1 MSRLSQAIDDNRRNI
16 TVGRRDEEEH
26 TIPVRSSVLAGG
38 SSVPT
43 LPSGQSRLSQA
54 IDSARRG
61 EVVRPQS
68 WQDNES
74 GFQSWVE
81 ELNSFSR
88 RMSSDYASREGVY
101 QSATDLGRYRDD
113 AYASIGTMQGR
124 SNSYRSYFENSRDLY
139 GDMAV
144 DSILSALDQG
154 DSYLEGVRS
163 SLGSEYDYWSQW
175 ASEKDYND
183 YQRRASLDIDAA
195 KAELAN
201 LESQIDAAKKE
212 QTTSRNIMVGSRYMT
227 ADQRL
232 QYGQQQQDAEQRYA
246 DLEGRISALRD
257 DIEVAERMAQGRV
270 YSGYREADDFKE
282 LSRYASTANGREAKF
297 NAWSG
302 MYTETGFDDITYDY
316 INRNETA
323 RGHQMVNDISSNASF
338 LGVDNSFLQQMTD
351 DEIATFNYIYATQGR
366 DPAYEYIN
374 FLASDLNYRQR
385 VQSEA
390 EWAAYAKENPIGSSV
405 FSILESPLK
414 GLSYLGQTADYL
426 EDGKIDQNAAYNKFS
441 YLNTAIR
448 GQVSQDIENAVEG
461 FWGKAG
467 SFGYQT
473 GMSMGDFLF
482 NTAIT
487 GGNSALTLGIMGTEA
502 AADATIAAKDRG
514 LPDDQAYALGT
525 IAGAA
530 EIITEK
536 VSLDAL
542 LNKTSLGRNA
552 VGYLLTNILAEGS
565 EEVGSDFINLFA
577 DILIAKDKSEWKMS
591 IDAYQSEGMT
601 ETEAFWHAVLDQAQV
616 MGLDFLG
623 GGISGGVMAGGAIGI
638 NTTLNGQSAR
648 QTGAQFRGM
657 GEDVVQATI
666 QEGLASDPSTQ
677 SYKLAQQL
685 QQKLDQ
691 GQTITDVELGRLY
704 QANVQAI
711 NAEEGGGDLLTR
723 AAEELAEKGRVTNN
737 TALDILENPN
747 ARATLETEAG
757 LSITED
763 MTKSQQRAAVKEAVD
778 RLASRETATQ
788 EHTADTETTQRHGVQ
803 SALVTG
809 TERTAAQQVY
819 DMGRMR
825 QAASTLGESGAK
837 ALAAAYDGSMNA
849 DGFYAGFA
857 AYYEAG
863 VSGMDMG
870 KVQGWYSGQLN
881 EAQRYAAYT
890 AGQND
895 AAASLAAEREGVK
908 SATVYGTEAGFI
920 PTEQSA
926 NLPRSTV
933 RYYNDMARA
942 VGIKI
947 QISPSTG
954 EGGANGW
961 YANGILHIA
970 QDAENPGLVVA
981 KHEVTHRMQE
991 LAPEEYRRYRDYA
1004 MNALAERDGSSVSLV
1019 EQYKARYAENGINLT
1034 TEQAMDEIAADFTE
1048 ALVVEPQQFERLARQ
1063 NRSMARRLLDA
1074 VRDFIRKVKSVFKG
1088 NKAAQNKAAADAY
1101 GMSIDTLEEA
1111 VRLWGKALEASSRA
1125 AHSAG
1130 SVVGT
1135 HGGYSQTEGKFSLKG
1150 VVEENGSLLALHN
1163 LTAENLRDALKLGG
1177 LPMPSIAIVQAQ
1189 QGHAKYGEIS
1199 LVFDKSSIDPA
1210 ADRRNRVYGGDGWTP
1225 TAPTIEYE
1233 PNSRAERRLHDKYY
1247 ELAGRIGYD
1256 AARPLYNYA
1265 TNLEETMNR
1274 QGGEQ
1279 GILETLRDSTDM
1291 MNVFLA
1297 DTGKG
1302 LVENIQKEVVTRIDD
1317 DKIKQYDYLIEKL
1330 GEDVIQEMRP
1340 AGGETPMSAR
1350 RRWMDTHGEALEDA
1364 YRGYLRDIGGM
1375 SETEIGNVMDNPSF
1389 SARSLMREVVEAR
1402 RYLANGPETRR
1413 TEFDGAATSE
1423 AIRAATDVAEYEAW
1437 LRDTF
1442 GGIEGR
1448 RGIYNGR
1455 DPYTSSGNPRSW
1467 GQLHYAYTLENIVK
1481 AMSGTQEERGQGAWG
1496 IGATTLQ
1503 AVAAPD
1509 YRNIQQIKDDSGRL
1523 GSVDGESYSAAVQA
1537 VDDQISSII
1546 TKIKSTT
1553 NAHDSNSFIETD
1565 NIATALKEAARGKKT
1580 VDAIMRSF
1588 AESGYKISSQ
1598 TAKDIQTVYKAAAE
1612 LPTEYF
1618 EAKPQRAVGFGEVL
1632 AAVVPDDMDAAL
1644 RSDAEKAGMRLLE
1657 YKSGDDTD
1665 RLAKVNSVEGARFSL
1680 KTDSMGRALTA
1691 EQQEYFRSS
1700 TARDAQGRLLVL
1712 YHGTQ
1717 KGGFTVFRDWS
1728 YLTASQS
1735 YATKYVNRDTG
1746 DTMYEVY
1753 ANIQKPFD
1761 TRLPECRELFQS
1773 EYLGKYANT
1782 PLQDIGLPDWTDGYD
1797 LVDFIEENGY
1807 DYDAILLDEGPD
1819 PETGERT
1826 ISYAVRSPEQI
1837 KNVTNAKPTSDP
1849 DIRYSLKVDN
1859 RGRRLTQAQE
1869 DFFADSVIRDGDGHL
1884 MTMYHGTLHGGFTVF
1899 DGGKDYFYFTND
1911 RRYAY
1916 AFEGKK
1922 KNGQLFPSMR
1932 EGVEKGAYSPQKYE
1946 VYLNVKNPFIASLD
1960 VVEDALYWDKSLAQ
1974 KLRDK
1979 GYDALMLE
1987 DMSQVIVLNPEQIKL
2002 TNNKSPSAS
2011 DPDIR
2016 RSLKGSSNI
2025 QREMAALQEENR
2037 MLRERVDY
2045 WRGQT
2050 RLTERVTTDQK
2061 SVRRAAQELIRS
2073 YGANIAVEDIQGD
2086 LQALYDYIASGSEG
2100 ENELTYTEARHRAEA
2115 IAQTLVENAVAV
2127 DDEGYRQYSD
2137 LRDYLRAANIVYGT
2151 EYHGDIAD
2159 FGYFR
2164 RGLFGKLNLKT
2175 KGHTNI
2181 DQVYKELS
2189 ERWPEFFNEQQH
2201 THPTDQLLHIAEVLE
2216 GIYNITEYNP
2226 FSYHMEEA
2234 VARAANEIMEGF
2246 FDLPQTRATF
2256 ADRQARKLDEAKAK
2270 GRQQVQR
2277 LREQNNARLE
2287 ELRQQNRQ
2295 RVQRVIER
2303 ERTVRE
2309 RQLQRLRDHYAEV
2322 RQNQSER
2329 RADSQARS
2337 RLLKIARRLQNKKL
2351 PAVNRAL
2358 LDQYIGDLDTTAKSM
2373 TGKTLERLTDL
2384 REWYDD
2390 RKQNDPDFISDP
2402 AIEADL
2408 ARLSKRHI
2416 SDLTAEEVAD
2426 LTRIL
2431 LNIENELRTE
2441 RQLIDSE
2448 DRRDVYLQGVQV
2460 INDVENS
2467 GGSREG
2473 IRGAFD
2479 NYIVTETL
2487 SPVRQIK
2494 RMAGYVKSDPMIR
2507 LVNALSDGQRES
2519 LAYQMEAEN
2528 PFQKWAEN
2536 KRFRRD
2542 FSGADAKSISIAGLS
2557 AGKGIVTVE
2566 ITPAMRAALY
2576 LHSLN
2581 DQNLRHI
2588 RDGGITVPDM
2598 RLYRKG
2604 KLAEAYARGTTI
2616 KLTPSQV
2623 RSITAGMTAEE
2634 RAFARAVHDYFNGQ
2648 SRERINAV
2656 SEKLKG
2662 YPIAQ
2667 VEDYFPINTDSS
2679 FTRSD
2684 FETLKFDGTLE
2695 GMGFLKER
2703 QAKAAN
2709 PILLRDVNLVLEQS
2723 IAQHGKYV
2731 GLAIPVRNFNK
2742 VWGVTKSSFND
2753 DGSRNSY
2760 ESSVQKAVKNTWG
2773 ESGYNYVEKLMTDLQ
2788 SGKNA
2793 KNIWIRLLNR
2803 VRSNYAGAV
2812 LTLNMSV
2819 AMKQAASY
2827 PTAAAVLGWW
2837 PLARAM
2843 GDVGKVDLDLI
2854 AKYTPLQW
2862 YRSKGFSTK
2871 ELGDL
2876 RQTNG
2881 PIAKVMN
2888 NLPAALNWVQGV
2900 DLLTT
2905 RKLWKA
2911 SEYYVRADNKG
2922 LAVGTDAY
2930 YKAVADV
2937 YNRVIE
2943 ETQPNYTTMQRP
2955 QLLRSDDSLLGN
2967 LAMFKTQPFQNF
2979 NILYDAIGEYRA
2991 ARKNGTDIQTARTN
3005 LNRAVTS
3012 QLAQLAVFAGMTMAW
3027 AMFRGKREK
3036 YEDEEGEM
3044 TVLSV
3049 LKALG
3054 KDMAGGQLSSV
3065 PFGSDAWELLSSKL
3079 FGDQYYGMDA
3089 VTITALAD
3097 TVNSLNGMGELLNDI
3112 LGRVSRG
3119 EDVDWNT
3126 ARIKMDGYLDDISKV
3141 AGVPYENVANLFNAS
3156 YRHICIAALGKYQG
3170 EYAALKLTAD
3180 PEKKAST
3187 YYDLLYQAMVSSQS
3201 EYQAIYQD
3209 MVESGSFEADKIKS
3223 AMESRMKSA
3232 QGVENVSDLEQR
3244 FLSPAQEQ
3252 TYSGLQQQVSGT
3264 SIWSAATAEQRSAAE
3279 DDIYN
3284 LIVGNS
3290 SGEKL
3295 QDKIDGGAAYGIDEA
3310 DYILY
3315 RLALHIVDQ
3324 PTESG
3329 KLGSYT
3335 GEEVEAAI
3343 EMLPGL
3349 SDAAR
3354 SYLWEAQGKSEKSNP
3369 YK

>member
-1 MSRLSQAIDDNRRNI
+1 MGSFTRITQTQTKPKNAEKTSAPSGTFTRLSTGEIIQPKAVKGQSSVSGGAAASSFPKEPFTPAAGTDAVLRSAANDIWNRANQHGALGTSGLKEAREDRLRQLEEQMDAAKSERAANDAALRLLYGSQRDDAEQKKYELDRQISGMESEISSLRKQLGLTLPQQAVRTATGMFKALPAGLEGFVGSTANACTTLYQGGQGGRDVQNREYLEEYSTGLSQAKRDMEIMLKENRKRPGSWSDSDIESQQNI
-16 TVGRRDEEEH
+16 VNDWQRKYDAMSKVVGEDIERKATRESYKLADE
-26 TIPVRSSVLAGG
+26 ISA
-38 SSVPT
+38 
-43 LPSGQSRLSQA
+43 
-54 IDSARRG
+54 DSARRL
-61 EVVRPQS
+61 
-68 WQDNES
+68 
-74 GFQSWVE
+74 E
-81 ELNSFSR
+81 EAKKGLAFPGR
-88 RMSSDYASREGVY
+88 VLVD
-101 QSATDLGRYRDD
+101 ATGSLVQNVADLGVNTLL
-113 AYASIGTMQGR
+113 GTP
-124 SNSYRSYFENSRDLY
+124 
-139 GDMAV
+139 
-144 DSILSALDQG
+144 
-154 DSYLEGVRS
+154 
-163 SLGSEYDYWSQW
+163 GSMGSFGM
-175 ASEKDYND
+175 
-183 YQRRASLDIDAA
+183 RAFGGGAQQA
-195 KAELAN
+195 RQEMEA
-201 LESQIDAAKKE
+201 
-212 QTTSRNIMVGSRYMT
+212 MGT
-227 ADQRL
+227 ADQEGAFEKQVIFGL
-232 QYGQQQQDAEQRYA
+232 ASMAKEIATEKISNVSLPFGAAYGK
-246 DLEGRISALRD
+246 GTI
-257 DIEVAERMAQGRV
+257 
-270 YSGYREADDFKE
+270 
-282 LSRYASTANGREAKF
+282 
-297 NAWSG
+297 
-302 MYTETGFDDITYDY
+302 DDIT
-316 INRNETA
+316 
-323 RGHQMVNDISSNASF
+323 
-338 LGVDNSFLQQMTD
+338 
-351 DEIATFNYIYATQGR
+351 
-366 DPAYEYIN
+366 
-374 FLASDLNYRQR
+374 
-385 VQSEA
+385 
-390 EWAAYAKENPIGSSV
+390 
-405 FSILESPLK
+405 
-414 GLSYLGQTADYL
+414 
-426 EDGKIDQNAAYNKFS
+426 QNAIDRAVARFAGTSAGKRALERG
-441 YLNTAIR
+441 LNFVNSAAGEGMEELVGDWIEWQLPRIYDGDVDTAQEVLENSLYDFLVGAASGGMGDAAFR
-448 GQVSQDIENAVEG
+448 G
-461 FWGKAG
+461 AG
-467 SFGYQT
+467 SA
-473 GMSMGDFLF
+473 L
-482 NTAIT
+482 NAIT
-487 GGNSALTLGIMGTEA
+487 GNTA
-502 AADATIAAKDRG
+502 
-514 LPDDQAYALGT
+514 
-525 IAGAA
+525 
-530 EIITEK
+530 
-536 VSLDAL
+536 
-542 LNKTSLGRNA
+542 RN
-552 VGYLLTNILAEGS
+552 
-565 EEVGSDFINLFA
+565 
-577 DILIAKDKSEWKMS
+577 
-591 IDAYQSEGMT
+591 
-601 ETEAFWHAVLDQAQV
+601 
-616 MGLDFLG
+616 
-623 GGISGGVMAGGAIGI
+623 
-638 NTTLNGQSAR
+638 
-648 QTGAQFRGM
+648 TGAQFRGM

-691 GQTITDVELGRLY
+691 GQTITDGELGRLY

-711 NAEEGGGDLLTR
+711 DAEEGGGNLLTR

-788 EHTADTETTQRHGVQ
+788 EHTADTETTQRQGVQ
-803 SALVTG
+803 SAPVTR
-809 TERTAAQQVY
+809 TERTAAQQAY

-825 QAASTLGESGAK
+825 QAASSLGENGAK
-837 ALAAAYDGSMNA
+837 SLAAVYDGSMSA

-870 KVQGWYSGQLN
+870 EVQGWYSGQLN

-1048 ALVVEPQQFERLARQ
+1048 ALVVEPQQFERLSRQ

-1088 NKAAQNKAAADAY
+1088 NKAAQNQAAADAY
-1101 GMSIDTLEEA
+1101 GMDIDTLEEA
-1111 VRLWGKALEASSRA
+1111 ARLWGEALEAS
-1125 AHSAG
+1125 
-1130 SVVGT
+1130 
-1135 HGGYSQTEGKFSLKG
+1135 
-1150 VVEENGSLLALHN
+1150 
-1163 LTAENLRDALKLGG
+1163 
-1177 LPMPSIAIVQAQ
+1177 
-1189 QGHAKYGEIS
+1189 
-1199 LVFDKSSIDPA
+1199 
-1210 ADRRNRVYGGDGWTP
+1210 
-1225 TAPTIEYE
+1225 
-1233 PNSRAERRLHDKYY
+1233 
-1247 ELAGRIGYD
+1247 
-1256 AARPLYNYA
+1256 
-1265 TNLEETMNR
+1265 NR
-1274 QGGEQ
+1274 QAYSMTEQ
-1279 GILETLRDSTDM
+1279 EQRVEFSD
-1291 MNVFLA
+1291 V
-1297 DTGKG
+1297 DT
-1302 LVENIQKEVVTRIDD
+1302 
-1317 DKIKQYDYLIEKL
+1317 
-1330 GEDVIQEMRP
+1330 
-1340 AGGETPMSAR
+1340 
-1350 RRWMDTHGEALEDA
+1350 
-1364 YRGYLRDIGGM
+1364 
-1375 SETEIGNVMDNPSF
+1375 
-1389 SARSLMREVVEAR
+1389 
-1402 RYLANGPETRR
+1402 
-1413 TEFDGAATSE
+1413 
-1423 AIRAATDVAEYEAW
+1423 
-1437 LRDTF
+1437 
-1442 GGIEGR
+1442 
-1448 RGIYNGR
+1448 
-1455 DPYTSSGNPRSW
+1455 
-1467 GQLHYAYTLENIVK
+1467 
-1481 AMSGTQEERGQGAWG
+1481 
-1496 IGATTLQ
+1496 
-1503 AVAAPD
+1503 
-1509 YRNIQQIKDDSGRL
+1509 
-1523 GSVDGESYSAAVQA
+1523 
-1537 VDDQISSII
+1537 
-1546 TKIKSTT
+1546 
-1553 NAHDSNSFIETD
+1553 
-1565 NIATALKEAARGKKT
+1565 
-1580 VDAIMRSF
+1580 
-1588 AESGYKISSQ
+1588 
-1598 TAKDIQTVYKAAAE
+1598 
-1612 LPTEYF
+1612 
-1618 EAKPQRAVGFGEVL
+1618 
-1632 AAVVPDDMDAAL
+1632 
-1644 RSDAEKAGMRLLE
+1644 
-1657 YKSGDDTD
+1657 
-1665 RLAKVNSVEGARFSL
+1665 
-1680 KTDSMGRALTA
+1680 
-1691 EQQEYFRSS
+1691 
-1700 TARDAQGRLLVL
+1700 
-1712 YHGTQ
+1712 
-1717 KGGFTVFRDWS
+1717 
-1728 YLTASQS
+1728 
-1735 YATKYVNRDTG
+1735 
-1746 DTMYEVY
+1746 
-1753 ANIQKPFD
+1753 
-1761 TRLPECRELFQS
+1761 
-1773 EYLGKYANT
+1773 
-1782 PLQDIGLPDWTDGYD
+1782 
-1797 LVDFIEENGY
+1797 
-1807 DYDAILLDEGPD
+1807 
-1819 PETGERT
+1819 
-1826 ISYAVRSPEQI
+1826 
-1837 KNVTNAKPTSDP
+1837 
-1849 DIRYSLKVDN
+1849 RYSLRK
-1859 RGRRLTQAQE
+1859 
-1869 DFFADSVIRDGDGHL
+1869 
-1884 MTMYHGTLHGGFTVF
+1884 
-1899 DGGKDYFYFTND
+1899 KD
-1911 RRYAY
+1911 
-1916 AFEGKK
+1916 
-1922 KNGQLFPSMR
+1922 P
-1932 EGVEKGAYSPQKYE
+1932 PQK
-1946 VYLNVKNPFIASLD
+1946 
-1960 VVEDALYWDKSLAQ
+1960 
-1974 KLRDK
+1974 
-1979 GYDALMLE
+1979 
-1987 DMSQVIVLNPEQIKL
+1987 
-2002 TNNKSPSAS
+2002 
-2011 DPDIR
+2011 IR

-2025 QREMAALQEENR
+2025 QREIAALQEENR

-2061 SVRRAAQELIRS
+2061 AVKRAAQELIRS
-2073 YGANIAVEDIQGD
+2073 YGANINLEDIQRD

-2115 IAQTLVENAVAV
+2115 IAQVLVENAVAV

-2234 VARAANEIMEGF
+2234 VAGAANEIMEGF

-2256 ADRQARKLDEAKAK
+2256 ADRQARKLDDAKAK

-2287 ELRQQNRQ
+2287 ELRQKNRQ

-2303 ERTVRE
+2303 ERAVRE

-2322 RQNQSER
+2322 RQNQAER

-2494 RMAGYVKSDPMIR
+2494 RMAGYVKSDPMIQ
-2507 LVNALSDGQRES
+2507 LVNALADGQRES
-2519 LAYQMEAEN
+2519 LAYQMEAEK

-2536 KRFRRD
+2536 KRFRKD

-2703 QAKAAN
+2703 QTKAAN

-2723 IAQHGKYV
+2723 ISQHGKYV

-2760 ESSVQKAVKNTWG
+2760 ESSVQKAVMNTWG

-2827 PTAAAVLGWW
+2827 PTAAAVLGWG

-2881 PIAKVMN
+2881 QIAKVMN

-2911 SEYYVRADNKG
+2911 SEYYVRANHKG
-2922 LAVGTDAY
+2922 MAVGTDAY

-2991 ARKNGTDIQTARTN
+2991 ARKNGADIQTARTN

-3036 YEDEEGEM
+3036 YEDEDGEM

-3054 KDMAGGQLSSV
+3054 KDMAGGHLSSV

-3097 TVNSLNGMGELLNDI
+3097 TVNSLNGMGGLLNDI

-3156 YRHICIAALGKYQG
+3156 YRHICIATLGKYQG

-3187 YYDLLYQAMVSSQS
+3187 YYDLLYQAMVSNRS

-3264 SIWSAATAEQRSAAE
+3264 NIWSAATEQQRSAAE
-3279 DDIYN
+3279 EDIYD

-3290 SGEKL
+3290 AGEKL
-3295 QDKIDGGAAYGIDEA
+3295 QEKIDGGAAYGIDEA

-3349 SDAAR
+3349 SDTAR